1 MQVHFLHD
9 MWENRADG
17 KKKLKANAVP
27 TVFGAE
33 AKNIVSS
40 KSQNTKKAVANLW
53 KTIINLLKNY
63 N

>member
-9 MWENRADG
+9 MWENQADG
-17 KKKLKANAVP
+17 KRKFKANAVP
-27 TVFGAE
+27 TVFGAK